1 MSPILKGHIR
11 HKISKCE
18 IQVLSLEAKYKNNQS
33 KAEIDEKRLR
43 KV

>member
-1 MSPILKGHIR
+1 VVGFQGVKSI
-11 HKISKCE
+11 
-18 IQVLSLEAKYKNNQS
+18 LSLEGKGKNNQS

>member
-1 MSPILKGHIR
+1 
-11 HKISKCE
+11 
-18 IQVLSLEAKYKNNQS
+18 LSLEGKCKNNQS

>member
-1 MSPILKGHIR
+1 
-11 HKISKCE
+11 
-18 IQVLSLEAKYKNNQS
+18 LSLEGKGKNNQS